1 MKVGDQGKLSYSFD
15 IERMRL
21 GTISAGG
28 IFLYRKRLWVALNPA
43 KESGGKLVRTLEG
56 TTHKA
61 KILPSKT
68 LVYFLQNG
76 KAGILKPNE

>member
-1 MKVGDQGKLSYSFD
+1 V
-15 IERMRL
+15 RL

-28 IFLYRKRLWVALNPA
+28 VFLYGKRLWIALNPA
-43 KESGGKLVRTLEG
+43 KESAGKLVRTLEG

-76 KAGILKPNE
+76 KAGSIEPNE